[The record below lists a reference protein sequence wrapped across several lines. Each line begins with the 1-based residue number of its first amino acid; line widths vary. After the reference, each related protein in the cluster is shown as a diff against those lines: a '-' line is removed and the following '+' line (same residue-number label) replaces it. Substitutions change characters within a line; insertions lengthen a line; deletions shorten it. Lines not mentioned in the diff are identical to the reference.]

1 MLNPLVA
8 IHTAVAT
15 ELRKTYPN
23 MGIYPEAVSNPAIF
37 PVLTICEID
46 NAETARSFS
55 NTENAANI
63 AFQFDV
69 YSNKTT
75 GNLTERLAIIAIVD
89 TTIRA
94 LGYYRTML
102 NTEAPNIDITIK
114 RLIARY
120 AALAT

>member
-23 MGIYPEAVSNPAIF
+23 MGIYPEAIANPAIF

-63 AFQFDV
+63 ALQFDV

-120 AALAT
+120 AALVT